1 MRRTLLDRSRG
12 LREPLLV
19 VPHDASRELRAMAI
33 HEGGWVC
40 DGEADQ
46 EEINAALSDAG
57 RNGGRVLCAAGT
69 YRITAPILL
78 RSNVELEFAQGN
90 RVVVPADHQFEAP
103 ANQVTMFTDTV
114 PVSAL
119 IRNEGAGDSGDG
131 NTRVVIRGI
140 RLDAGQGVGDPA
152 IYATDIHHIGI
163 LLDQCTDSLVEDCM
177 VEGVAYAT
185 TIPAY
190 ARNYGVCL
198 TRCER
203 VHVHRCEANECGYE
217 GFSLRGTNAY
227 CTVSNC
233 TGVKNRVH
241 LAQAARWH
249 GEINTGEGQH
259 DILFRG
265 LHSAQARSTG
275 QWSDDVIFHGRID
288 APLWNSSIQRSHVK
302 AGLRVTGHIY
312 ACSFISNVSPNI
324 GIHGSADGETV
335 EQIVLQGNTC
345 EAPDGAPV
353 EPGITLR
360 ADTNGAA
367 IRRVLLQGNTIRY
380 GCARLEIAANADGTV
395 SQVTMQGNNF
405 LGKSGGL
412 RYPVHLWV
420 QGNGDISEILIAG
433 NYLATNEKLGDC
445 RCVSADLAS
454 GSTGNIKKIHIANN
468 YMYSTN
474 GFQLYTAAGS
484 GSVTDVSLIGNTF
497 DLYSNPLKGGAKLNR
512 VAILNNV
519 MLAGQTLVNG
529 AIDDI
534 LLHGNVLTN
543 MTNFFVNSPTNLTIG
558 VNPSWKGGVG
568 KNGAWR
574 LKQDDAD
581 VDTMYIQKLI
591 SDAWTTAGT
600 FDASPTP

>member
-19 VPHDASRELRAMAI
+19 VPHDAGRELRAMVI

-46 EEINAALSDAG
+46 EEINAALSEAG

-78 RSNVELEFAQGN
+78 RSNVELEFAEGN

-119 IRNEGAGDSGDG
+119 IRNEGAGDSGGG

-140 RLDAGQGVGDPA
+140 RLDAGQGVGDPV
-152 IYATDIHHIGI
+152 IYATNIHHIGI
-163 LLDQCTDSLVEDCM
+163 LLDQCTDSVIEDCM

-233 TGVKNRVH
+233 TGVKNVAH

-249 GEINTGEGQH
+249 GEVSSGEGQH
-259 DILFRG
+259 DIVFAG
-265 LHSAQARSTG
+265 LHSAQATSSG
-275 QWSDDVIFHGRID
+275 NWADDLIFHGRTD
-288 APLWNSSIQRSHVK
+288 APIWNSSIQQCQVR
-302 AGLRVTGHIY
+302 AGLWVKGHVY
-312 ACSFISNVSPNI
+312 ACSFVRNVSPTI
-324 GIHGSADGETV
+324 KLYAIAADETID
-335 EQIVLQGNTC
+335 QILLQGNVC
-345 EAPDGAPV
+345 GGEDGQSPV
-353 EPGITLR
+353 PGVTLR
-360 ADTNGAA
+360 TYANGTA
-367 IRRVLLQGNTIRY
+367 IRRILLQGNTIRHGY
-380 GCARLEIAANADGTV
+380 LWLENGEGVNGPITEVTV
-395 SQVTMQGNNF
+395 QGNNF
-405 LGKSGGL
+405 LSQGGGAMYAVRVSIAGSG
-412 RYPVHLWV
+412 
-420 QGNGDISEILIAG
+420 NIEKILIVG
-433 NYLATNEKLGDC
+433 NHLATKDQLTDC
-445 RCVSADLAS
+445 QCVRTDVLS
-454 GSTGNIKKIHIANN
+454 GSTGNIKGVHIANN

-474 GFQLYTAAGS
+474 GFQLRMADGS
-484 GSVTDVSLIGNTF
+484 GTVSDVSLIGNTF
-497 DLYSNPLKGGAKLNR
+497 DLYANPVKGGAKLNR
-512 VAILNNV
+512 VVILYNV
-519 MLAGQTLVNG
+519 MLAGQTLING

-558 VNPSWKGGVG
+558 VNLSWKGGVG

-581 VDTMYIQKLI
+581 VDKMYIQKLI
-591 SDAWTTAGT
+591 SGAWTTAGT
-600 FDASPTP
+600 FDASP